1 MLMQMSEEEKRQRMM
16 AEMMRRGMS
25 NPMGGGGPQEF
36 REAPQGAPMDM
47 DVVPIEMM
55 KDSSK
60 LITGKG
66 KRKKKIDPNDPNA
79 DILETHGMGGNS
91 VGGGP
96 GGTNQPNPN
105 VNPMMEGRRPPPPN
119 VPMPEAVRKKK
130 WPWE

>member
-1 MLMQMSEEEKRQRMM
+1 MMTEEEKRQRMM
-16 AEMMRRGMS
+16 AQMMRRGM
-25 NPMGGGGPQEF
+25 NPGMGGGQQQEF
-36 REAPQGAPMDM
+36 GPAPEAPPPNY

-55 KDSSK
+55 KDTSK

-105 VNPMMEGRRPPPPN
+105 VNPAMEGRRPPPPN

>member
-1 MLMQMSEEEKRQRMM
+1 MTEEEKRQRMM
-16 AEMMRRGMS
+16 AEMMRRGM
-25 NPMGGGGPQEF
+25 NPAMGGAGGQEF
-36 REAPQGAPMDM
+36 RSAPQGAAMEM

-91 VGGGP
+91 VGGDASPARGAP
-96 GGTNQPNPN
+96 PSNI
-105 VNPMMEGRRPPPPN
+105 PMETRGDTTRMQ
-119 VPMPEAVRKKK
+119 MPEALRKKK
-130 WPWE
+130 WWWE